1 MYEISKL
8 DVADGRI
15 PASERLDILLSSRLH
30 LPLRRTLAQICI
42 PKSNFYT
49 WQDRYL
55 SGGLDALEDHDRTNG
70 ATPAECDE
78 PDRGPAAD
86 CQIRSH
92 EFAKII
98 IMSNISKARTIGLHA
113 IN

>member
-1 MYEISKL
+1 MGGYPPLKGSIYFSRR
-8 DVADGRI
+8 DFICRCGARWRRA
-15 PASERLDILLSSRLH
+15 AS
-30 LPLRRTLAQICI
+30 C
-42 PKSNFYT
+42 T
-49 WQDRYL
+49 WSDRYL
-55 SGGLDALEDHDRTNG
+55 SGGLDALEDHERTNG
-70 ATPAECDE
+70 ATTAECGE